1 MKTKT
6 ISLRSAARLLPPTDT
21 VTVGPRFDV
30 ACAKAFTRDIG
41 RIVARREPTVI
52 IDMSKTK
59 AVSSSGFGS
68 LISALRKL
76 ADVGSAVVVVSAS
89 ISIRRLFD
97 FAGIARMVTVVD
109 SLSAARSVAQ
119 AAQPGSLAS

>member
-6 ISLRSAARLLPPTDT
+6 IQLRSAARLLPPTDT
-21 VTVGPRFDV
+21 VTVGPRFD
-30 ACAKAFTRDIG
+30 AASAKSFTRDIG
-41 RIVARREPTVI
+41 RMLACPEPTVI
-52 IDMSKTK
+52 IDMTKTK

-76 ADVGSAVVVVSAS
+76 ADIGSAVVVVSPS

-97 FAGIARMVTVVD
+97 FAGIARVVTVVD
-109 SLSAARSVAQ
+109 SMSSARNLGSG
-119 AAQPGSLAS
+119 QPGRLAS